1 MKGEMPQQKDEIAID
16 RMYADNND
24 LQVGDVISVDKKEL
38 TVTGLVALSD
48 YSALFS
54 NSSDMMFDAVKF
66 GVGIM
71 TEEGY
76 DAITDDHIKYC
87 YSWKYDTEPKDENEE
102 KEWSDNFVE
111 VLAAH
116 SSLTGYL
123 PRYGNQAIKFTGD
136 DMGGDKAMVEVLL
149 YILIAIMAFI
159 FAVTT
164 NNTIVKEA
172 SVIGTLRASGYTR
185 RELLL
190 HYLSLPVLITIL
202 SAVIGNILGYTVFK
216 DICAGMYYGSYSLPT
231 YQTRWNAN
239 AFLLTTVIP
248 AILMFVINA
257 VLISGRLNLWF
268 SSSIMEG
275 LNESFHDE
283 GYDISIYQ
291 MSSAEE
297 RRAFFDMLPVRR
309 NVDAV
314 IVISFDI
321 DSNEIRQLRS
331 VDVPIIGINSSLPE
345 ERGFN
350 AAVRIDDKQ
359 GSELA
364 ARHLITLG
372 HRDIAY
378 IRTDREVTLH
388 FSVQGRFDSFMTCC
402 KSNGVEPRVF
412 VTDEGKNNISKVV
425 TQLLSSDH
433 MPTAIACQEDGIA
446 IPLLFQL
453 ERNGF
458 TIPND
463 ISIIGYDDSTYA
475 LSLIHI

>member
-1 MKGEMPQQKDEIAID
+1 MPQQKDEIAID

-87 YSWKYDTEPKDENEE
+87 YSWKYDTEPKDENKE
-102 KEWSDNFVE
+102 KEWSDDFVE

-257 VLISGRLNLWF
+257 VLISGRLRLSPLRF
-268 SSSIMEG
+268 
-275 LNESFHDE
+275 LRHDFAKK
-283 GYDISIYQ
+283 GKSH
-291 MSSAEE
+291 
-297 RRAFFDMLPVRR
+297 
-309 NVDAV
+309 
-314 IVISFDI
+314 
-321 DSNEIRQLRS
+321 
-331 VDVPIIGINSSLPE
+331 
-345 ERGFN
+345 
-350 AAVRIDDKQ
+350 AVRLPNFRFFSRFRLRILLQNKSSYFTLFLGIVFANILLLFGMMMKPLLSHYQTEAVENMLADYQYILNVPDPIDEDD
-359 GSELA
+359 EY
-364 ARHLITLG
+364 TLMG
-372 HRDIAY
+372 I
-378 IRTDREVTLH
+378 
-388 FSVQGRFDSFMTCC
+388 VQKLLTPSLKT
-402 KSNGVEPRVF
+402 NTEGVETF
-412 VTDEGKNNISKVV
+412 AVTSLKNIPKNREGRE
-425 TQLLSSDH
+425 H
-433 MPTAIACQEDGIA
+433 FGIWNS
-446 IPLLFQL
+446 
-453 ERNGF
+453 ERQQICF
-458 TIPND
+458 R
-463 ISIIGYDDSTYA
+463 
-475 LSLIHI
+475 